1 MKISPKTRSRS
12 IALILLMAATTVG
25 SAFAIVWTQQQI
37 SRTAQSSKQ
46 IEADLAEMVRKISFL
61 DERIAAFH
69 QPVVLQGKVAG
80 NLRPSSENQVVWV
93 QEREIATGRAYAVSA
108 PYETSID
115 LAMLNASANA
125 NATSPR

>member
-1 MKISPKTRSRS
+1 MKLSPKTRSRS

-37 SRTAQSSKQ
+37 SRTAQSTKQ
-46 IEADLAEMVRKISFL
+46 IEADLAEMVRKI
-61 DERIAAFH
+61 AAYH

-80 NLRPSSENQVVWV
+80 ALRPSRDNQVVWV
-93 QEREIATGRAYAVSA
+93 REREMPDSRAYAVSA

-115 LAMLNASANA
+115 LAMLNANSN
-125 NATSPR
+125 SPR